1 MAVRGPQ
8 RPGASPLRPVDTKA
22 PGSKLSTVEQALIKA
37 GVAKT
42 PQEAKKLAQTLLS
55 ALRGKGVPANTLPL
69 AIKQFQKQAGLKET
83 GQLDNKTL
91 QALQQQGLL
100 PAGDKAKGPAP
111 GQVGPGAQVPGKTD
125 VVVKGPAVPGTVTGQ
140 PSKADMPV
148 GTRGKATGEAHHHI
162 NIEQAVARGELG
174 QGQESFGP
182 RDLLENLAT
191 LGFFAGGKG
200 ADQLRNALKSFQA
213 SMGLP
218 TSGKLDPE
226 TAQKL
231 VEQGALPE
239 SAAERLAT
247 EGREGKASS
256 GGQGGAEGTGAQSK
270 ARGEASA
277 NRAQEQA
284 RSDADAAQQDAFM
297 RGLAE
302 GERDATA
309 GRGAEGEGKARKKGK
324 GGHGDATDGE
334 GDGGV
339 DVGDEDGT
347 EVDGGNAPAG
357 DDDLDDG
364 DRGHAQLKREEADV
378 GHYAI
383 APLSEQ
389 LKPPRAQIERDDDG
403 RGPVTYRWDVT
414 FYKPGVY
421 GPHQPAEPLW
431 HIGVEKVTAFDE
443 VWKQAADAL
452 GSRMGEMEPE
462 VAPPSFLDFERALR
476 RARARSTP

>member
-1 MAVRGPQ
+1 MALRGPQ
-8 RPGASPLRPVDTKA
+8 RPGASPLKPVDTKA
-22 PGSKLSTVEQALIKA
+22 PGAKLSTVEQALIKA

-111 GQVGPGAQVPGKTD
+111 KKAGPGAQVPGKAD
-125 VVVKGPAVPGTVTGQ
+125 VVVKGPARPAKVTGQ
-140 PSKADMPV
+140 PATAAVPA
-148 GTRGKATGEAHHHI
+148 GTHGRVTGEAHHHV
-162 NIEQAVARGELG
+162 NIEQAVARSELA
-174 QGQESFGP
+174 QGQETFGP
-182 RDLLENLAT
+182 RELLENLAT

-239 SAAERLAT
+239 SAAERLAA
-247 EGREGKASS
+247 EGRDGKATT
-256 GGQGGAEGTGAQSK
+256 GGQGGAEGAGAQTK

-277 NRAQEQA
+277 ADAREQA
-284 RSDADAAQQDAFM
+284 RSDADAANQDAFM
-297 RGLAE
+297 RGVAE
-302 GERDATA
+302 GERDAAA

-324 GGHGDATDGE
+324 GGHGDAAEGE
-334 GDGGV
+334 GAGGV
-339 DVGDEDGT
+339 DEGDDDGA
-347 EVDGGNAPAG
+347 EVDDGNAPAG
-357 DDDLDDG
+357 DDDLDDA
-364 DRGHAQLKREEADV
+364 DRGHAQLKREDADV

-389 LKPPRAQIERDDDG
+389 LKEALEQIERDDDG
-403 RGPVTYRWDVT
+403 RGPVTYCWDVT

-421 GPHQPAEPLW
+421 GPYQPAEPLW

-443 VWKQAADAL
+443 VWRNAAEAL
-452 GSRMGEMEPE
+452 ASRMGKMEPD